1 MYQLFQNLKS
11 DPVTSDNIHPD
22 PSVMMTPIVP
32 APETVRQENREFQ
45 DSLGNIV
52 RLCQTKDAQPV
63 IVIIIIINRF
73 FLVTGKMV
81 K

>member
-1 MYQLFQNLKS
+1 
-11 DPVTSDNIHPD
+11 
-22 PSVMMTPIVP
+22 MMTPIVP

-63 IVIIIIINRF
+63 IVIIIIIINRF
-73 FLVTGKMV
+73 FSCHWENGKIIEAEQV
-81 K
+81 DFS